1 MGEDEVHRNALKDMP
16 APIKTRINSAL
27 RKRCAG
33 IASRIVKD
41 LPGGGPAKDEEL
53 KKRHAELVKTQE
65 GYDGTRTWSEAHRRI
80 VRKTSLEIVETL
92 DADARRALAAPI
104 FDAYVDLTFA
114 FEAVAL
120 KTGAQVVGVCARCA
134 AVLTSNRKCARCKVA
149 NYCSRDCQARHWD
162 THKATCR
169 KADAPPRPPAP
180 PGGAPIVQAVGRAAN
195 LEGAGAAAM
204 NELETQMQGLAQ
216 ILREGGAGAADMR
229 RAVADVPQA
238 G

>member
-1 MGEDEVHRNALKDMP
+1 MAAVCVRRAASELRVKLLDE
-16 APIKTRINSAL
+16 
-27 RKRCAG
+27 
-33 IASRIVKD
+33 
-41 LPGGGPAKDEEL
+41 
-53 KKRHAELVKTQE
+53 
-65 GYDGTRTWSEAHRRI
+65 I
-80 VRKTSLEIVETL
+80 VRGAAKREPSDEDGVRGSE

-169 KADAPPRPPAP
+169 KADQPPRPPAP

-204 NELETQMQGLAQ
+204 NDLETQMQGLAQ

>member
-1 MGEDEVHRNALKDMP
+1 M
-16 APIKTRINSAL
+16 
-27 RKRCAG
+27 
-33 IASRIVKD
+33 
-41 LPGGGPAKDEEL
+41 
-53 KKRHAELVKTQE
+53 
-65 GYDGTRTWSEAHRRI
+65 
-80 VRKTSLEIVETL
+80 
-92 DADARRALAAPI
+92 
-104 FDAYVDLTFA
+104 DLTFA

>member
-1 MGEDEVHRNALKDMP
+1 MRA
-16 APIKTRINSAL
+16 
-27 RKRCAG
+27 
-33 IASRIVKD
+33 ASRIVKD

-162 THKATCR
+162 THKARAGRPTRRLGPCSSR
-169 KADAPPRPPAP
+169 RRADCACLQAAPRTSKAPAP
-180 PGGAPIVQAVGRAAN
+180 
-195 LEGAGAAAM
+195 
-204 NELETQMQGLAQ
+204 
-216 ILREGGAGAADMR
+216 R
-229 RAVADVPQA
+229 R
-238 G
+238 

>member
-1 MGEDEVHRNALKDMP
+1 MAR
-16 APIKTRINSAL
+16 
-27 RKRCAG
+27 G
-33 IASRIVKD
+33 I
-41 LPGGGPAKDEEL
+41 
-53 KKRHAELVKTQE
+53 
-65 GYDGTRTWSEAHRRI
+65 
-80 VRKTSLEIVETL
+80 
-92 DADARRALAAPI
+92 
-104 FDAYVDLTFA
+104 
-114 FEAVAL
+114 
-120 KTGAQVVGVCARCA
+120 TGACRTFLSFPTHWMSATGLSMVYCTGRGWRRVNFSKGCARCA

-204 NELETQMQGLAQ
+204 NDLETQMQGLAQ